1 MAKIVFLGPID
12 LEPMDIESSNFDEL
26 RKNLNNIEALKEWLP
41 LCAVAINDNIIKD
54 TNGLKINSNDVISL
68 LPPVCGG

>member
-12 LEPMDIESSNFDEL
+12 LEPMDIESSDFDEL
-26 RKNLNNIEALKEWLP
+26 RKNLNNIEALREWLP

>member
-12 LEPMDIESSNFDEL
+12 LEPMDIESSDFDEL